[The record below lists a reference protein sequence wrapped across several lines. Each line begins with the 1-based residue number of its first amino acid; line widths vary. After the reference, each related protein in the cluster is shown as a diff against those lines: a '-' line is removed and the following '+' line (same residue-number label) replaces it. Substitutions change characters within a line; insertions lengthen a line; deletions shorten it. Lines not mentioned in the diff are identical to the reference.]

1 MIYDNLLSA
10 DELKELVELIT
21 GLDFPWYYQ
30 PNIAY
35 KLKTGEELD
44 PNVIQSFG
52 LTHTVWDTEKG
63 KVSEMLG
70 NMVPI
75 IEEFKRRS
83 NVEISNFLRIKIN
96 LQTPIIGNN
105 PSKYN
110 GAHVDRYVPH
120 KTLIFYPVESDGD
133 FIIFDKTFNE
143 NIKDSWPP
151 LANPVIKQ
159 RIAPTAN
166 RLIYLE
172 DGYTYHTSS
181 NPIQFNTRYSINI
194 NFN

>member
-1 MIYDNLLSA
+1 MIYDNLLV
-10 DELKELVELIT
+10 DTELTALVDLIT

-30 PNIAY
+30 SNIAY

-83 NVEISNFLRIKIN
+83 NVEINNFLRIKIN

-120 KTLIFYPVESDGD
+120 KTIIFYPVESDGD